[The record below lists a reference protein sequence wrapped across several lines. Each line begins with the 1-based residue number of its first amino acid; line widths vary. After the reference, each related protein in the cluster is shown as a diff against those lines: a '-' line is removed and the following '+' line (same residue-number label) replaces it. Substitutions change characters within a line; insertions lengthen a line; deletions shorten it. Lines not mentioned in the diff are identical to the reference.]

1 MEEKILD
8 QVFDQ
13 VLDKLTDIEC
23 KRRLIKEAHEDFEE
37 ILAESKRLS
46 AENKELKKEN
56 EILNDL
62 ISNILIFFKRPVSE
76 TNTFMDFIPD
86 GLKVIP
92 ENEVYIVR
100 METNHPYG
108 FKMALVGNL
117 LEKLLEIYDK
127 KH

>member
-13 VLDKLTDIEC
+13 ILDKLTDIEC
-23 KRRLIKEAHEDFEE
+23 KKRLIKEAHEDFEE
-37 ILAESKRLS
+37 ILAESKRLRD
-46 AENKELKKEN
+46 ENKELKKEN
-56 EILNDL
+56 EMLNDL
-62 ISNILIFFKRPVSE
+62 ISSMLIFFKRPVSE
-76 TNTFMDFIPD
+76 TNTFMGFIPD
-86 GLKVIP
+86 EFMILP

-108 FKMALVGNL
+108 FKMALAGNL